1 LGTQFETTAAAGRA
15 AFACRILFAKGREA
29 RHTMLHITNDA
40 KQICSATIR
49 QMVGEG
55 AVKCLRLIRNDDG
68 ASISFE
74 VPRSGDEIV
83 EHKGL
88 TVLAIPQPV
97 AQALAGMT
105 LDVNEDG
112 RFVIS

>member
-1 LGTQFETTAAAGRA
+1 
-15 AFACRILFAKGREA
+15 
-29 RHTMLHITNDA
+29 MLHVTNDA
-40 KQICSATIR
+40 KRICSATIR

-55 AVKCLRLIRNDDG
+55 AVKCLRLITHEDG

-74 VPRSGDEIV
+74 VPRSGDEVI

-88 TVLAIPQPV
+88 AVLAIPDDV
-97 AQALAGMT
+97 AQTLSGMT
-105 LDVNEDG
+105 LDVNNDG

>member
-1 LGTQFETTAAAGRA
+1 
-15 AFACRILFAKGREA
+15 
-29 RHTMLHITNDA
+29 MLHITKDA

-55 AVKCLRLIRNDDG
+55 AVKCLRLVKDKDG

-74 VPRSGDEIV
+74 VPRSDDEIV
-83 EHKGL
+83 QHKGL
-88 TVLAIPQPV
+88 AVLAIPPTV
-97 AQALAGMT
+97 AESLAGRT
-105 LDVNEDG
+105 LDVNGDG

>member
-1 LGTQFETTAAAGRA
+1 
-15 AFACRILFAKGREA
+15 
-29 RHTMLHITNDA
+29 MLCITNDA
-40 KQICSATIR
+40 RRICSATMR

-55 AVKCLRLIRNDDG
+55 AVKCLRLVRNDKG

-88 TVLAIPQPV
+88 TVLAIPPSV
-97 AQALAGMT
+97 ARSLAGMT

>member
-1 LGTQFETTAAAGRA
+1 
-15 AFACRILFAKGREA
+15 
-29 RHTMLHITNDA
+29 MLHITKDA
-40 KQICSATIR
+40 KRICSATIR

-74 VPRSGDEIV
+74 VPRSDDEIV
-83 EHKGL
+83 QHEGL
-88 TVLAIPQPV
+88 AVLAIPEGV
-97 AQALAGMT
+97 AEALSGRT
-105 LDVNEDG
+105 LDVNDDG

>member
-1 LGTQFETTAAAGRA
+1 
-15 AFACRILFAKGREA
+15 
-29 RHTMLHITNDA
+29 MLHITKDA

-55 AVKCLRLIRNDDG
+55 AVKCLRLVNDKDG

-74 VPRSGDEIV
+74 VPRSDDEIV
-83 EHKGL
+83 LHKGL
-88 TVLAIPQPV
+88 AVLAISSTV
-97 AQALAGMT
+97 AESLAGRT
-105 LDVNEDG
+105 LDVNGDG

>member
-1 LGTQFETTAAAGRA
+1 
-15 AFACRILFAKGREA
+15 
-29 RHTMLHITNDA
+29 MLHITNDA

-55 AVKCLRLIRNDDG
+55 AVKCLRLIQHDDG

-74 VPRSGDEIV
+74 VPRSGDEII

-88 TVLAIPQPV
+88 AVLAIPQAV
-97 AQALAGMT
+97 AQSLAGMT
-105 LDVNEDG
+105 LDVNDDG
-112 RFVIS
+112 RFVLS

>member
-1 LGTQFETTAAAGRA
+1 
-15 AFACRILFAKGREA
+15 
-29 RHTMLHITNDA
+29 MLQVTNDA

-55 AVKCLRLIRNDDG
+55 AVKCLRLIEQDDG

-74 VPRSGDEIV
+74 VPRNDDEIIQYR
-83 EHKGL
+83 GL
-88 TVLAIPQPV
+88 AVLAIPEGI
-97 AQALAGMT
+97 AQTFSGRT
-105 LDVNEDG
+105 LDVSDDG

>member
-1 LGTQFETTAAAGRA
+1 
-15 AFACRILFAKGREA
+15 
-29 RHTMLHITNDA
+29 MLHITKDA
-40 KQICSATIR
+40 KRICSATIR

-74 VPRSGDEIV
+74 VPRSDDEIV
-83 EHKGL
+83 QHKGL
-88 TVLAIPQPV
+88 AVLAIPEGV
-97 AQALAGMT
+97 AEALSGRT
-105 LDVNEDG
+105 LDVKDDG

>member
-1 LGTQFETTAAAGRA
+1 
-15 AFACRILFAKGREA
+15 
-29 RHTMLHITNDA
+29 MLHITNDA
-40 KQICSATIR
+40 KRICSATIR

-55 AVKCLRLIRNDDG
+55 AVKCLRLVEDRDG

-74 VPRSGDEIV
+74 VPRSSDEIV

-88 TVLAIPQPV
+88 AVLAIPEDM
-97 AQALAGMT
+97 AQTLAGMT
-105 LDVNEDG
+105 LDVNDDG